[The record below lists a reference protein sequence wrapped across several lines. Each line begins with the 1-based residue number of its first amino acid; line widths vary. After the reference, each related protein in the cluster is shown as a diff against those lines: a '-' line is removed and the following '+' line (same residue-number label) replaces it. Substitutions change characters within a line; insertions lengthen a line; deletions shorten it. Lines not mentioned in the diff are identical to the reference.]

1 MALEELEIIREESDD
16 DVDAAEK
23 KGKSKR
29 VLRFNVNQGFKT
41 LEKEHNL
48 NMSSF
53 DIQHEIDPL
62 FSKTTR
68 KFDEIGPSTLLTSS
82 LEVSPSLVLQLDS

>member
-29 VLRFNVNQGFKT
+29 VLRFNVN
-41 LEKEHNL
+41 
-48 NMSSF
+48 
-53 DIQHEIDPL
+53 
-62 FSKTTR
+62 
-68 KFDEIGPSTLLTSS
+68 
-82 LEVSPSLVLQLDS
+82 